1 MNTQTFKLKLNL
13 TKRQVGSFKVIQVSW
28 KTESDEKHL
37 TSKFLLLC
45 PKNEEMVESKDS
57 FQKYTK

>member
-37 TSKFLLLC
+37 TSKKFFFLT
-45 PKNEEMVESKDS
+45 EEWRNGRK
-57 FQKYTK
+57 